1 MDKSL
6 YKNQFYTLFKENLG
20 LAVYSCGSEKC
31 RPGHTWG
38 PGMRD
43 YYLIHLV
50 VSGKGVIECGGER
63 YNIHAG
69 QAFIFFPSTL
79 VKYYADQEEPWEYIW
94 VGFLGADAPRLAE
107 TSGFSTKH
115 PVIEV
120 ADLEKAKQGIL
131 NIYYA
136 KGNSVAA
143 EMKMC
148 GLLYLFLADLAA
160 SFDLVRKND
169 SGLSYLEKAIR
180 FVHQNYSESIG
191 VSEIAEAAGIS
202 RSHLYRIFV
211 EHTGIPPSDFLAN
224 YRINQAC
231 SLFREHGV
239 SVSEAAYSVG
249 FIDQLYF
256 SRVFKRIKGIPPSK
270 YLEQIKSGA
279 QTN

>member
-6 YKNQFYTLFKENLG
+6 YKNQFYTQYKENLG
-20 LAVYSCGSEKC
+20 LSVYSCGSEKC
-31 RPGHTWG
+31 QPGHTWG

-50 VSGKGVIECGGER
+50 VAGKGTIECGGER
-63 YNIHAG
+63 YTAEAG

-79 VKYYADQEEPWEYIW
+79 VKYYADQEQPWEYLW
-94 VGFLGADAPRLAE
+94 VGFLGADAPRMAE
-107 TSGFSTKH
+107 ASGFSVKQ
-115 PVIEV
+115 PVVDIPH
-120 ADLEKAKQGIL
+120 LEQARQDVL
-131 NIYYA
+131 DIYYA
-136 KGNSVAA
+136 KGNSVAD

-148 GLLYLFLADLAA
+148 GRLYLFLAGLA
-160 SFDLVRKND
+160 SCYDRVRHAD
-169 SGLSYLEKAIR
+169 SQLSYLEKAIR
-180 FVHQNYSESIG
+180 FVHQNHSESIG
-191 VSEIAEAAGIS
+191 VSEIAAAAGIS
-202 RSHLYRIFV
+202 RSHLYRIFI
-211 EHTGIPPSDFLAN
+211 EHCDIAPSGFLAS

-270 YLEQIKSGA
+270 YLEQLKNGVS
-279 QTN
+279 